1 MACWEGRLVTQQQ
14 KFSIASI
21 SLFAGWLLSFL
32 FEGEV
37 LNHLISASEA
47 DGGLIGLMVIAVHF
61 AGLFSCGFLIKRT
74 SSAKMVMLAGV
85 LVCFA
90 GSLIFLM
97 PFSMLWYLSAI
108 AMAYYAGLFI
118 ASWGYFYK
126 WSTPR
131 ERRLQTAA
139 DVLIYANILMIIVN
153 VITNHVSAFL
163 GFGLSSLILLAAI
176 PFTYRLETEVDVLQ
190 TESEILE
197 NPAVKNTMF
206 KPFVFLCLFI
216 VIITINSGIMY
227 QAVRPAFAHL
237 GLLAT
242 YYWAVPYILALL
254 ILRSLPSDFNR
265 AYVLYIALAM
275 MGISYLLFMVL
286 NTDATAY
293 LLINTLMLG
302 AFGVFDL
309 FWWSLIGDFLDSTK
323 EAAKV
328 MGIGLSMNV
337 LGILLGGFAGS
348 AMMDAVRQPHEAA
361 LIALA
366 VVFIVIALMPVLNS
380 QLNRFFEDH
389 AFVMKLAKEIEADE
403 TMDPLKTF
411 KNTYQLTDREGEI
424 IDLLVQGY
432 TYKGISEKLVVS
444 ENTIKFHSRN
454 IYQKLQINNKM
465 ELIKLINQQL
475 S

>member
-37 LNHLISASEA
+37 LNHIIIASEA
-47 DGGLIGLMVIAVHF
+47 DGGLIGLLVIAVHF
-61 AGLFSCGFLIKRT
+61 AGLFSGGFLIKRT
-74 SSAKMVMLAGV
+74 STAKMVMLAGV
-85 LVCFA
+85 VVCFA

-97 PFSMLWYLSAI
+97 PFSILWYLSTI

-118 ASWGYFYK
+118 ASWGFFYK

-131 ERRLQTAA
+131 DRRLQTAA
-139 DVLIYANILMIIVN
+139 DVLILANLLMIIIN
-153 VITNHVSAFL
+153 VITNHVSVFL
-163 GFGLSSLILLAAI
+163 GFGLSSLLLLAAI
-176 PFTYRLETEVDVLQ
+176 PFIYRLETEVDVDQ
-190 TESEILE
+190 IEPEVLE
-197 NPAVKNTMF
+197 NPVVKNTML

-227 QAVRPAFAHL
+227 QVVRPAFSHL
-237 GLLAT
+237 RLLTA
-242 YYWAVPYILALL
+242 YYWAVPYVLALFV
-254 ILRSLPSDFNR
+254 LRSLPKGFNR
-265 AYVLYIALAM
+265 AYVLYVALAM
-275 MGISYLLFMVL
+275 MGISYLFFLVL
-286 NTDATAY
+286 NSNATEY
-293 LLINTLMLG
+293 LLVNTLMLG

-337 LGILLGGFAGS
+337 LGILLGGLAGS
-348 AMMDAVRQPHEAA
+348 AMMGVNRQPHEAA
-361 LIALA
+361 LIALV
-366 VVFIVIALMPVLNS
+366 VVFVVIVLMPILNS

-389 AFVMKLAKEIEADE
+389 AFVMKLAKEIDADE
-403 TMDPLKTF
+403 TIDPMVTF
-411 KNTYQLTDREGEI
+411 KNAYQLTDREGEI

-465 ELIKLINQQL
+465 ELIKMINQQ
-475 S
+475 